1 MSIMLK
7 DAPGGPQLIESL
19 TKAIKDLSLLYAFTD
34 DDKAQASLKA
44 YVETIEPQLIA
55 GVGAGP
61 AMVILDAFASAV
73 MGEKHKIEVNGASR
87 A

>member
-7 DAPGGPQLIESL
+7 DAPGGPSLIDSL
-19 TKAIKDLSLLYAFTD
+19 TTAINDLSLLYASTPD
-34 DDKAQASLKA
+34 DRAQDSLKEFIER
-44 YVETIEPQLIA
+44 VEAELIT

-61 AMVILDAFASAV
+61 ARTILEAFASAV
-73 MGEKHKIEVNGASR
+73 MGEKHKIEAAGASR